1 MRRPEDLNFLE
12 RTFVTEVIRGL
23 FVTGGRF
30 WRNLFLHIGHQVG
43 VAKDTGASVTLQYP
57 EQYMT
62 YGPTYRGSHRLTLKD
77 DDSVRCTACFLCAT
91 ACPARC
97 IHIEA
102 GEHPDPTVEK
112 FPLRY
117 EIDTLRCIYC
127 GMCVEAC
134 PCDAIRMDTSVHPKV
149 GRLLARGLH
158 RGQDRPHGPLARDAR
173 RGRGALMDQMIDS
186 LQARGR
192 TARRTRTRDLLL
204 PVARRPARAGRQGEA
219 ATSSSAPPAIRCT
232 FAPHAAGIH
241 RHGWRDAGPALRAG
255 RRRLAAVPRRPRRRT
270 PGLRHRPCRR

>member
-1 MRRPEDLNFLE
+1 VRRPEDLNLLE
-12 RTFVTEVIRGL
+12 RLFVTEVIRGL

-30 WRNLFLHIGHQVG
+30 WRNLFLHIGHQFG
-43 VAKDTGASVTLQYP
+43 VAKGSSASATLQYP
-57 EQYMT
+57 EQYFE
-62 YGPTYRGSHRLTLKD
+62 YGSAYRGSHRLTLKD

-134 PCDAIRMDTSVHPKV
+134 PCDAIRMDTSVHPRVAGYSREDFIEDKGILM
-149 GRLLARGLH
+149 GRSRVMKEQGE
-158 RGQDRPHGPLARDAR
+158 GE
-173 RGRGALMDQMIDS
+173 LMKQMIDAYKRAEPG
-186 LQARGR
+186 QAI
-192 TARRTRTRDLLL
+192 AEPL
-204 PVARRPARAGRQGEA
+204 PGQPIAD
-219 ATSSSAPPAIRCT
+219 S
-232 FAPHAAGIH
+232 
-241 RHGWRDAGPALRAG
+241 
-255 RRRLAAVPRRPRRRT
+255 
-270 PGLRHRPCRR
+270 